1 MLPQKFAFVDI
12 ETTGLGVTRDRIIEI
27 GILRVEDNQLVK
39 TFQSLINPEG
49 YVSPFSLQLT
59 GITESDLEKA
69 PTFYEVQEEIFEL
82 LKDCVFVAHNVRF
95 DYGFLRNEFKRHQK
109 TFSAKHFC
117 TVKLSQTLFPQF
129 RKHNLDA
136 VIERCNFS
144 CENRH
149 RAFDDAKVLWDFYQK
164 LQKDFSA
171 EILEQAIA
179 RTLKKTAV
187 PIAIANETI
196 DNLPEKPGVY
206 IFYGENKTPLYVGKS
221 VNIKERVMSH
231 FANDH
236 ASTRE
241 MNISQQIKDI
251 ETITTS
257 GELGA
262 LIKESQLIK
271 KLQPLYNRQLR
282 YMRKLSI
289 VKKKINDKGYPEVFI
304 ETVDTIEPNDLHNIL
319 GIFRSK
325 RQAKSFLIPLV
336 KKYSL
341 CEKLLGLEKTTTSCF
356 AYRLGLCKGACIQEE
371 KPLVYTMRFTE
382 AFANYT
388 LKSWPFTGPV
398 VISEEDILDDT
409 GEYFVVDKWCLL
421 GRFISNDV
429 STIQAENN
437 DYIFDLDTYKLLARF
452 LEKKKNWKQIKVLA
466 PQAKQMITEPASH
479 RESLS
484 AEY

>member
-1 MLPQKFAFVDI
+1 MLPSKLAFVDI

-39 TFQSLINPEG
+39 TFHSLINPEG

-59 GITESDLEKA
+59 GITENELQNA
-69 PTFYEVQEEIFEL
+69 PTFYEVQEEIFDL

-95 DYGFLRNEFKRHQK
+95 DYGFLRNEFKRYHK
-109 TFSAKHFC
+109 SFSAKHFC
-117 TVKLSQTLFPQF
+117 TVKLSQTLFPQY

-136 VIERCNFS
+136 VIERFNLS

-149 RAFDDAKVLWDFYQK
+149 RAFDDAKVLWDFYQN
-164 LQKDFSA
+164 LQKDFSK
-171 EILEQAIA
+171 ELLEQAIA
-179 RTLKKTAV
+179 RTSKKTAV

-221 VNIKERVMSH
+221 VNIRERVMSH

-236 ASTRE
+236 ASARE

-251 ETITTS
+251 ESITTS

-282 YMRKLSI
+282 YMRKLS
-289 VKKKINDKGYPEVFI
+289 VAKKKTNEKGYVEVYV
-304 ETVDTIEPNDLHNIL
+304 ETVDTIDPNNLQNIL

-341 CEKLLGLEKTTTSCF
+341 CEKLLDLEKTTSSCF
-356 AYRLGLCKGACIQEE
+356 AYRLGFCMGACIQEE
-371 KPLVYTMRFTE
+371 NALSYNMRFTE
-382 AFANYT
+382 AFANYA
-388 LKSWPFTGPV
+388 LKSWPFAGPV
-398 VISEEDILDDT
+398 VISEEDVLEDT

-421 GRFISNDV
+421 GRYLSNDV
-429 STIQAENN
+429 STIEAENN
-437 DYIFDLDTYKLLARF
+437 DYIFDLDTYKLLVRF
-452 LEKKKNWKQIKVLA
+452 LEKKKNWQHIKVLA
-466 PQAKQMITEPASH
+466 PPSFG
-479 RESLS
+479 ESFS
-484 AEY
+484 TKY